1 MGCLHCR
8 SYRPIFL
15 RASCSWRS
23 EGLFGQFF
31 STALPVQARGG
42 LPRLGS
48 FSVVWHVRHIEGPPG
63 GVLLRSSV
71 RQGFGGPASLL
82 LSCRCRLW
90 GEALV
95 LAAPP
100 APESAAS
107 PGSTAAW
114 LSSTGVSHH
123 DLLPHIPSTH
133 LSAVSSSPRPGVAP
147 RSLSSSS
154 QPPHLPRGLQSCPGC
169 VAAARTADLIPLRL
183 PQTSG
188 FTLSLQCFSSDSDN
202 CPDVGIGPP
211 LQSPHPP
218 RAGPVLATLL
228 FSLTPPSFARFCALS
243 PAGQALG
250 RLSAGVPLA
259 LLGLKPRP

>member
-123 DLLPHIPSTH
+123 DLLPHIPSVC
-133 LSAVSSSPRPGVAP
+133 LSAVNSSPCPEIAP
-147 RSLSSSS
+147 QSLNSSS
-154 QPPHLPRGLQSCPGC
+154 QLLCLPGDQHSCPEY
-169 VAAARTADLIPLRL
+169 TWLQQRL
-183 PQTSG
+183 
-188 FTLSLQCFSSDSDN
+188 SDSHF
-202 CPDVGIGPP
+202 I
-211 LQSPHPP
+211 
-218 RAGPVLATLL
+218 
-228 FSLTPPSFARFCALS
+228 
-243 PAGQALG
+243 
-250 RLSAGVPLA
+250 
-259 LLGLKPRP
+259 